1 MLELL
6 KTSVAG
12 VNIIPTALLGLIVLY
27 WITVIIGALD
37 IDFLNLDI
45 DADVDVDAISNP
57 FQGFL
62 AFLNFG
68 GVPIMLVLSIIFLC
82 FWILSMLA
90 HLLPFETGGL
100 IGAVLF
106 IPSLFIS
113 IAITKLICKPLSGL
127 FGESHKTNEKNYEL
141 EGKLCTL
148 LCELSFDRLGQA
160 EVKLDDAHIT
170 INVKLEEPQNL
181 QKGDSA
187 LVLKKD
193 SDKDFYIIT
202 KFERVG

>member
-6 KTSVAG
+6 RTSVTG
-12 VNIIPTALLGLIVLY
+12 VNIIPTALLGLVVLY
-27 WITVIIGALD
+27 WLTVIIGVLD
-37 IDFLNLDI
+37 IDFLDFDI
-45 DADVDVDAISNP
+45 DTDIDVDGAANP

-68 GVPIMLVLSIIFLC
+68 GVPVMLVLSIIFLC
-82 FWILSMLA
+82 FWVLSMLA
-90 HLLPFETGGL
+90 HLLPFETGGVM
-100 IGAVLF
+100 GAVLF
-106 IPSLFIS
+106 IPSLLIS
-113 IAITKLICKPLSGL
+113 IAIAKLICKHLAGL
-127 FGESHKTNEKNYEL
+127 FVESHETNSKAYEL

-148 LCELSFDRLGQA
+148 LCELSLGRLGQA
-160 EVKLDDAHIT
+160 EVMLDNAFIT

-193 SDKDFYIIT
+193 PDKDFYIIT
-202 KFERVG
+202 KFERMG